1 MELIIFVKPGIT
13 SLTNVQCSKNL
24 FEIFLDKGIFVRYNQ
39 IIENGCSQTSVY
51 KLILYREGKN
61 KNEQTE

>member
-24 FEIFLDKGIFVRYNQ
+24 FDFYIDKRKFVRYNER
-39 IIENGCSQTSVY
+39 IKNGCSQTFVY
-51 KLILYREGKN
+51 NCNVRGKLK
-61 KNEQTE
+61 